1 MKALPK
7 INAIMITIIIIMQF
21 IFLFAVIK
29 QQEQVIHLIQINK
42 NLRYVLD
49 VEINQIRG
57 FFYVGRIYE

>member
-29 QQEQVIHLIQINK
+29 QQEHVIHLIEINK
-42 NLRYVLD
+42 NLRYALD

-57 FFYVGRIYE
+57 YFYVGRIYE

>member
-42 NLRYVLD
+42 NLRYALD